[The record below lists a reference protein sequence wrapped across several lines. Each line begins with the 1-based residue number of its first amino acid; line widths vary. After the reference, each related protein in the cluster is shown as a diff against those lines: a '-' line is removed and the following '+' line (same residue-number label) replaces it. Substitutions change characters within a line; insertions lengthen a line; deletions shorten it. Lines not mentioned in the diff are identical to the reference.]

1 MKTLHFTSKPKFMR
15 FLVILLGL
23 FVGYQVVPAE
33 IAINYSLQQDTKIII
48 YTGIVTDNNSEA
60 LPHAVL
66 SVEKT
71 NISTVTNADGEFS
84 LKIPISEINKNLII
98 SFLGHESIRLPI
110 SSLRPTKNRIRLKA
124 LAFTLP
130 ELEVLTKDPNFII
143 QKMLDNKSQNY
154 STKDR
159 IMTAFYRE
167 TIKKRKTNISLSEA
181 VVEVYKRAYNSS
193 LHDMASLY
201 KSRKST
207 DYNRLDTLV
216 FKLMG
221 GPFNNIYLDIMRYPE
236 FIFSPKIF
244 ENYEFKFVKTD
255 HINDR
260 LMYVINF
267 QQLRHVVD
275 PLFYGLLYIDAESY
289 ALARA
294 EFDMDLTNNAEATR
308 LFVRKKPFNA
318 KINTT
323 KAHYIIDYRLIDDL
337 WHYSYSRIDL
347 GLRIN
352 WKRKLFHTYYNSSI
366 EMAATDWSDNVDR
379 KTFRKKDSR
388 INPKVVIHDEASG
401 FADPEFWGEFNIIE
415 PDKSIENAI
424 NKIQRQLRKRK

>member
-1 MKTLHFTSKPKFMR
+1 MKILSFTSNQQ
-15 FLVILLGL
+15 FLKLLILFLGL
-23 FVGYQVVPAE
+23 ILGVQTISADL
-33 IAINYSLQQDTKIII
+33 LQQEPEILT
-48 YTGIVTDNNSEA
+48 YTGVVTNNNSEV
-60 LPHAVL
+60 LPNAVL

-84 LKIPISEINKNLII
+84 LKIPASEINKNLLI
-98 SFLGHESIRLPI
+98 SFLGHENLRLPI
-110 SSLRPTKNRIRLKA
+110 SSLRPTRNRIRLKV
-124 LAFTLP
+124 LTFVLP

-143 QKMLDNKSQNY
+143 QKMLDNKSKNY
-154 STKDR
+154 SAEDMM
-159 IMTAFYRE
+159 MTAFYRE
-167 TIKKRKTNISLSEA
+167 TIKKRRTNISLSEA
-181 VVEVYKRAYNSS
+181 VVEVYKRAYSSS

-207 DYNRLDTLV
+207 DYSRLDTLV

-221 GPFNNIYLDIMRYPE
+221 GPFNNIYLDIMRYPD

-244 ENYEFKFVKTD
+244 ENYEFKFVRTD

-267 QQLRHVVD
+267 QQLRHIVD
-275 PLFYGLLYIDAESY
+275 PLFYGLLYIDAENY

-318 KINTT
+318 KVNTT
-323 KAHYIIDYRLIDDL
+323 QAHYIIDYRLMDDL
-337 WHYSYSRIDL
+337 WYYSYSRIDL

-352 WKRKLFHTYYNSSI
+352 WKRKLFHTYYNSTI
-366 EMAATDWSDNVDR
+366 EMAATDWSDDVDR
-379 KTFRKKDSR
+379 KTFRNKDSR
-388 INPKVVIHDEASG
+388 ISPKVVIHDEASG

-415 PDKSIENAI
+415 PEKSIENAI
-424 NKIQRQLRKRK
+424 NKIQKQLKRRK